1 MGKEI
6 IKEMGMS
13 ANSGNGVDLDSLHQ
27 TERRTV
33 LVIDDE
39 PDTITLLK
47 QIFINNGFNVSGALS
62 GKEAL
67 RKLVDVNPSII
78 ILDLL
83 MPEMDGM
90 ETLEEIHK
98 VSNVPVIILSAVDR
112 KEDIVNALR
121 AGTDDYVTKPFNNE
135 ELIARVHS
143 VLRRAEKTMTITS
156 MNFPEVDLS
165 IDLKTYEVVYR
176 SKRIQLTGKMF
187 EVLTILAKNAP
198 KVVNYQELAETV
210 WGENSTSVRNRLKYL
225 VYLLRKEFLQI
236 DPDFDIIQNIDR
248 LGYKLVVNKS

>member
-1 MGKEI
+1 MGKDNTP
-6 IKEMGMS
+6 IKNNFS
-13 ANSGNGVDLDSLHQ
+13 ASSGIDLDNLA
-27 TERRTV
+27 RVDRKTV
-33 LVIDDE
+33 MVIDDE

-67 RKLVDVNPSII
+67 RKLADVNPSII

-83 MPEMDGM
+83 MPEMDGI

-112 KEDIVNALR
+112 KEDIVRALR
-121 AGTDDYVTKPFNNE
+121 AGTDDYVTKPFNNDE
-135 ELIARVHS
+135 VIARVNS
-143 VLRRAEKTMTITS
+143 VLRRAQKITAVTS
-156 MNFPEVDLS
+156 LNFPDVNLS
-165 IDLKTYEVVYR
+165 IDMKTYEVNY
-176 SKRIQLTGKMF
+176 SGKKIQLTGKMF

-198 KVVNYQELAETV
+198 KVVNYQELAESV

-225 VYLLRKEFLQI
+225 VYLLRKEFLQV
-236 DPDFDIIQNIDR
+236 DENFDIIQNIDR
-248 LGYKLVVNKS
+248 LGYKLVVNKE